1 MKKIK
6 KGKFIVIYGI
16 NGTGK
21 STQIKRILEYLEKNK
36 IKVNYLKYPI
46 YDLEPEGP
54 FIDKY
59 LRNPQ
64 FRKENSQTTEEL
76 QKKYAKNRKRFEPK
90 LKEML
95 KKGEWVLA
103 EDYVGTGICWGLTW
117 GADLE
122 YLEEINRNLL
132 QPDLAILLHGKRF
145 LTALE
150 KNHRNESNEEKMSIS
165 KNFNRL
171 LAYRYDWTL
180 INCNQKVDEVSK
192 DIQKQ
197 IRLIEK

>member
-1 MKKIK
+1 MKK

-21 STQIKRILEYLEKNK
+21 STQVKRTLEYLEKRK

-46 YDLEPEGP
+46 YDLKPEGP

-64 FRKENSQTTEEL
+64 FRKENPQTTEEL

-171 LAYRYDWTL
+171 LAYRYDWVL
-180 INCNQKVDEVSK
+180 INCNQKVDEVAK

>member
-1 MKKIK
+1 MKK

-21 STQIKRILEYLEKNK
+21 STQVKKTLEYLKKKK

-64 FRKENSQTTEEL
+64 FRKENPQTTDEL

-95 KKGEWVLA
+95 KKGDWVLA
-103 EDYVGTGICWGLTW
+103 EDYVGTGVCWGLTW

-171 LAYRYDWTL
+171 LAYRYDWVL

-197 IRLIEK
+197 IKLIEK